1 MWKWI
6 KWAYKHTI
14 VYFQEIVLGWAWVA
28 FAFLGGH
35 PPLISTLQVEYPTLA
50 SMFEFAFLTAGILL
64 LVAVAKQKLFFPAFV
79 FSSFVAV
86 GAFWGSIGVIGVDAA
101 DASLLYPATWAL
113 FAFVSITQAIRHW
126 HDWDD
131 PNGD

>member
-14 VYFQEIVLGWAWVA
+14 VYSQEIVLGWAWVA
-28 FAFLGGH
+28 FGLLGSNA
-35 PPLISTLQVEYPTLA
+35 PLISTLQLEYPTLA

-64 LVAVAKQKLFFPAFV
+64 LVAVARQKLFFPAFV

-86 GAFWGSIGVIGVDAA
+86 GAFLGSIGVDAA
-101 DASLLYPATWAL
+101 DASLLYPAIWAL
-113 FAFVSITQAIRHW
+113 VAFVSITQAIRHY
-126 HDWDD
+126 HDWTDVD
-131 PNGD
+131 GD